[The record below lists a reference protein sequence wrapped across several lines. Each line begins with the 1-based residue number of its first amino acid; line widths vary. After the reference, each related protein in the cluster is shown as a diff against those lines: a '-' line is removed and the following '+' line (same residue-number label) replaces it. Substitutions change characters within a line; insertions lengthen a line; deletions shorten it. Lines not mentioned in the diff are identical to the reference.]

1 MDRQPGYG
9 IKYRGIL
16 LLILHRLLELTVYN
30 TPISGGDYRVQRII
44 RYIARHYAEKLR
56 VKKLAALA
64 GLNTA
69 YFGVLFKQVTGF
81 TVNRYI
87 AMIRIQNAKNLLQSG
102 GCRVAEAAEACG
114 YQDMFHFY
122 KQFKAITGVAPP
134 AISPETQG
142 SCIYFYLK
150 RQRQTWR

>member
-16 LLILHRLLELTVYN
+16 LLILHRLLELTVYH
-30 TPISGGDYRVQRII
+30 TPVFGGDYRVQKIT
-44 RYIARHYAEKLR
+44 RYIARHYAEELR
-56 VKKLAALA
+56 VKQLAALA

-69 YFGVLFKQVTGF
+69 YFGGLFKRVTGL

-102 GCRVAEAAEACG
+102 GCRVSEAAEACG

-122 KQFKAITGVAPP
+122 KQFKALTGVAPSRYIP
-134 AISPETQG
+134 RS
-142 SCIYFYLK
+142 F
-150 RQRQTWR
+150 